1 MPAYKIMIMGASYGS
16 LLASK
21 MLFGGHSVHL
31 ICLPAEADL
40 INAEGFRVRL
50 PVKGRKDQIELDS
63 RKLPGKVTAGGAA
76 GVNPK
81 DYDLIG
87 LAMQEPQYRSPGVRE
102 LLDAVATSRVPCMSI
117 MNMPPLPYVKRIP
130 GLDYDALK
138 PAYTDPTV
146 WDNFDPGALTLCSPD
161 PQAIRP
167 PEEKVNV
174 LQVTLPTNFKV
185 AKSRVPTMSI
195 MNMPPLPYVKRIPGL
210 DYEALKPA
218 YTDPTVWDNF
228 DPALLT
234 LCSPDPQAIRP
245 PDEKVN
251 VLMVTLPTN
260 FKVAKFDNEKGNTI
274 LRQLEQEIDAVRYD
288 PGDGAKIELPVKLRV
303 HDSIFVPLAKWSM
316 LLAGNYRCVTEDG
329 MRTAQEAVHSDI
341 ETSRSVYNFV
351 FDLCVK
357 LGASPA
363 DLVPFEKY
371 AAAAQSLV
379 RPASAARALQNGVP
393 NIERADKLVQLI
405 AKQKGL
411 SHPAIDAQVALVD
424 RRLDQNRKKAA
435 A

>member
-1 MPAYKIMIMGASYGS
+1 MPYNILIMGASYGS

-21 MLFGGHSVHL
+21 ILFGGHHVHL
-31 ICLPAEADL
+31 VCLPAEADL

-50 PVKGRKDQIELDS
+50 PVRGRKEPVELDS

-76 GVNPK
+76 GVKPEN
-81 DYDLIG
+81 YDLIG

-102 LLDAVATSRVPCMSI
+102 LLDAVARSRVPCMSI

-138 PAYTDPTV
+138 PAYTDPSV
-146 WDNFDPGALTLCSPD
+146 WDNFDPG
-161 PQAIRP
+161 
-167 PEEKVNV
+167 
-174 LQVTLPTNFKV
+174 
-185 AKSRVPTMSI
+185 SI
-195 MNMPPLPYVKRIPGL
+195 
-210 DYEALKPA
+210 
-218 YTDPTVWDNF
+218 
-228 DPALLT
+228 T

-260 FKVAKFDNEKGNTI
+260 FKVARFDSEKSTGI
-274 LRQLEQEIDAVRYD
+274 LRQLQQEIDAVRYD
-288 PGDGAKIELPVKLRV
+288 APEGKIQLPVHLRV

-316 LLAGNYRCVTEDG
+316 LLAGNYRCVTKDG
-329 MRTAQEAVHSDI
+329 MRTAQQAVWSDV

-357 LGASPA
+357 LGANPG

-371 AAAAQSLV
+371 AEAAQSLT
-379 RPASAARALQNGVP
+379 RPASAARALQNGAP
-393 NIERADKLVQLI
+393 FIERADKLVQLI
-405 AKQKGL
+405 ARQKGL

-424 RRLDQNRKKAA
+424 SRLEANRKKAA
-435 A
+435 AA